1 MDYIHETRELLK
13 EIFCTYWMEDNQI
26 DKVIDDTLKASD
38 ITLEQLADIV
48 EAAVKNGHSLQEQKE
63 ILSEIFT

>member
-1 MDYIHETRELLK
+1 MDYIHETREILK

-26 DKVIDDTLKASD
+26 DKIIDDTLKASD
-38 ITLEQLADIV
+38 ITLEQLAGII
-48 EAAVKNGHSLQEQKE
+48 EAAVKNGHSIQEQKE